1 MWNFL
6 DVGIMD
12 LNGNIIDNNG
22 LKYTVNPDIIFKK
35 LEETGKYIS
44 DVVIDGNKQLNQL
57 TVVVPIYDNS
67 KIIGAFL
74 GRYPISLIE
83 KNTDLLETSH
93 LYFQIIDT
101 TGEYIAISKNKYVMG
116 KSISV
121 WSEAKRYKFY
131 NNTSVE
137 QIMEN
142 IKLKKSGNLIT
153 KLLCLIG

>member
-74 GRYPISLIE
+74 GRYPC
-83 KNTDLLETSH
+83 LLYTSDAADEPRH
-93 LYFQIIDT
+93 
-101 TGEYIAISKNKYVMG
+101 V
-116 KSISV
+116 
-121 WSEAKRYKFY
+121 
-131 NNTSVE
+131 
-137 QIMEN
+137 
-142 IKLKKSGNLIT
+142 
-153 KLLCLIG
+153 